1 MEKTFIIVLLIMLSF
16 SFSLAK
22 DNKKITVEDIES
34 IFGFQKDKKKKI
46 II

>member
-1 MEKTFIIVLLIMLSF
+1 MKKTFIIFLLIIFSL